1 MLDPAL
7 AAASRRDAARWAGF
21 VLRAAVW
28 SCRQA
33 AVAFALFSSASVVFV
48 ALLFYFDPSLALTAD
63 ALPIVCRF
71 GGILA
76 LFAWAVASA
85 VRGRFWF

>member
-28 SCRQA
+28 MCRQA
-33 AVAFALFSSASVVFV
+33 AFAFAIFSSAVVSLV
-48 ALLFYFDPSLALTAD
+48 ALAFHFDPSLALTAD
-63 ALPIVCRF
+63 MLPIVCQTAAVV
-71 GGILA
+71 A
-76 LFAWAVASA
+76 LFAWVAASA
-85 VRGRFWF
+85 ARGRFWF